1 MSTTD
6 RDSSGTIEAAALPAS
21 TLSPFEPVGLSSGA
35 YHAVDNKELGVLMK
49 QKALPMILAAIFC
62 GLFFGTAYQAGEAVF
77 AALIDS
83 RPAEPG
89 ALFYVV
95 VACLSLGIGLSA
107 VVVAAQ
113 RRSQVLQA
121 LESIRRRSQGGGL
134 KSARR

>member
-1 MSTTD
+1 
-6 RDSSGTIEAAALPAS
+6 
-21 TLSPFEPVGLSSGA
+21 
-35 YHAVDNKELGVLMK
+35 MK